1 MREVDVRDLL
11 EHPGASRTLRVTEG
25 IPNLATEL
33 ATVPD
38 DRAIGAEFLL
48 ESVVDGVLVSG
59 SVSGQMTLTC
69 ARCLK
74 TFDTGFDLAVHE
86 LFSPDATEEDDEYP
100 VVEGFVNLEP
110 MIRDAVV
117 PAMPFAPLCR
127 PDCQG
132 LCERCGGDRNFGEC
146 VCPPE
151 IDSRWAP
158 LASLRLPDDN
168 SSSMPGA
175 PR

>member
-1 MREVDVRDLL
+1 MRDVDVRDLL
-11 EHPGASRTLRVTEG
+11 EHPGASRTLRVSEG
-25 IPNLATEL
+25 VPNLATEL
-33 ATVPD
+33 ASVPD
-38 DRAIGAEFLL
+38 DRAIGADFLL
-48 ESVVDGVLVSG
+48 ESVVEGVLVSG

-74 TFDTGFDLAVHE
+74 TFDTGFDLTVHE
-86 LFSPDATEEDDEYP
+86 LFSPEATEEDDEYP
-100 VVEGFVNLEP
+100 VVEGFLNLEP

-127 PDCQG
+127 PDCRG

-158 LASLRLPDDN
+158 LASLRLPDGEG
-168 SSSMPGA
+168 SAMPG
-175 PR
+175 PPT

>member
-1 MREVDVRDLL
+1 VREVDVRDLL
-11 EHPGASRTLRVTEG
+11 EHPGASRTLRVSEG

-33 ATVPD
+33 ASVPD
-38 DRAIGAEFLL
+38 DRAIGADFLL
-48 ESVVDGVLVSG
+48 ESVVEGVLVSG
-59 SVSGQMTLTC
+59 SLSGQMTLTC

-74 TFDTGFDLAVHE
+74 TFQTRFDLTVHE
-86 LFSPDATEEDDEYP
+86 LFSPEPSEEDDEYP
-100 VVEGFVNLEP
+100 VVEGFVNFEP

-117 PAMPFAPLCR
+117 PAMPFAPLCL

-158 LASLRLPDDN
+158 LASLRLPDDEG
-168 SSSMPGA
+168 SAMPGL
-175 PR
+175 PT

>member
-1 MREVDVRDLL
+1 MRDVDVRDLL
-11 EHPGASRTLRVTEG
+11 EHPGASRTLRVSEG

-38 DRAIGAEFLL
+38 DRVIGADFLL

-59 SVSGQMTLTC
+59 SLSGQMTLTC

-74 TFDTGFDLAVHE
+74 TFEAGFDLQVHE
-86 LFSPDATEEDDEYP
+86 LFSPEATEEDDEYP
-100 VVEGFVNLEP
+100 VVEGFVDLEP
-110 MIRDAVV
+110 MIRDAVL

-146 VCPPE
+146 VCQPE
-151 IDSRWAP
+151 MDSRWAP
-158 LASLRLPDDN
+158 LASLRFPDDDG
-168 SSSMPGA
+168 SAMAGP
-175 PR
+175 PT

>member
-33 ATVPD
+33 AAVPD

-158 LASLRLPDDN
+158 LASLRLPDDEG
-168 SSSMPGA
+168 SSLPGT
-175 PR
+175 PT

>member
-1 MREVDVRDLL
+1 MRDVDVRDLL
-11 EHPGASRTLRVTEG
+11 EQPGASRTLQVSEG
-25 IPNLATEL
+25 IPDLATEL
-33 ATVPD
+33 ALVPD

-48 ESVVDGVLVSG
+48 ESVVEGVLVSG

-69 ARCLK
+69 ARCLR
-74 TFDTGFDLAVHE
+74 TFDTGFQLQVHE
-86 LFSPDATEEDDEYP
+86 LFTPEATEEDDEYP
-100 VVEGFVNLEP
+100 VVEGFVNLET
-110 MIRDAVV
+110 MIRDAVI

-132 LCERCGGDRNFGEC
+132 LCERCGADRNFGEC

-158 LASLRLPDDN
+158 LAGLRLVDDDG
-168 SSSMPGA
+168 PQAAG
-175 PR
+175 